1 MAAGASSDTLKEQLA
16 NDGNAELTLNIEEA
30 SAKPL
35 ARRKIVDRRDP
46 DAQAAKPAQER
57 RQVGERRNRAKDKS
71 SGQAQ
76 AKPKA
81 TLDLEERIQQHRKKL
96 LLAGC
101 EPVMSLNFDCLAMDA
116 YPSNEAVA
124 AAKYA
129 RDYWL
134 FIALLGALVFV
145 LGFTPLVPALIAGF
159 ACGMACLGVACANAW
174 VRRTVFASPAY
185 SDLLEER
192 KAIEFKALNH
202 IRYLEGMDGLAWR
215 CQKMNKYN
223 SNLNRK
229 MFNGMIMFSQ
239 QRQML
244 DVIRNRKQI
253 RLYLLFMVEAQKAYK
268 RLQKDYLENHFKYVE
283 QGMDDS
289 LSPKEMQ
296 DYDEQEGKGSEQ

>member
-1 MAAGASSDTLKEQLA
+1 MAAGASTDTELERMA
-16 NDGNAELTLNIEEA
+16 GTGSEELTLNTDEA

-46 DAQAAKPAQER
+46 DAEALIPAKER
-57 RQVGERRNRAKDKS
+57 RRDGERRNRAKVSQK
-71 SGQAQ
+71 APE
-76 AKPKA
+76 KPE
-81 TLDLEERIQQHRKKL
+81 LDLAERIQQHRKKL

-101 EPVMSLNFDCLAMDA
+101 EPAMAMNFDCLAMDD

-134 FIALLGALVFV
+134 FIALIGAVVFV

-159 ACGMACLGVACANAW
+159 ACGMACLGGACANAW

-202 IRYLEGMDGLAWR
+202 IRYLEGVDGLAWR

-229 MFNGMIMFSQ
+229 MFNGMIMFSK

-253 RLYLLFMVEAQKAYK
+253 RMYLLFMVEAQKAYK

-296 DYDEQEGKGSEQ
+296 DYDEQEAGELAEQSA

>member
-1 MAAGASSDTLKEQLA
+1 MAAGASSDTQTEQLSDA
-16 NDGNAELTLNIEEA
+16 SSELTLNTDEA

-35 ARRKIVDRRDP
+35 ARRKVVDRRDP
-46 DAQAAKPAQER
+46 DAKTLTPAQER
-57 RQVGERRNRAKDKS
+57 RRSGERRNRPDDR
-71 SGQAQ
+71 QAQ
-76 AKPKA
+76 KQASKPE
-81 TLDLEERIQQHRKKL
+81 LDLAERIQQHRKKL

-101 EPVMSLNFDCLAMDA
+101 EPVMSMNFDCLAMDA

-129 RDYWL
+129 RDYWM
-134 FIALLGALVFV
+134 FIALLGAVVFV

-185 SDLLEER
+185 SDLLGER

-202 IRYLEGMDGLAWR
+202 IRYLEGVDGLAWR

-229 MFNGMIMFSQ
+229 MFNGMVMFSQ
-239 QRQML
+239 QNQML

-296 DYDEQEGKGSEQ
+296 DYDAQEAKESEQ